1 MSDNQTDDMSFADS
15 VTIDLQNHV
24 SELNAATDLAQFE
37 DRKEAYRAA
46 VAECDT
52 DIQHC
57 VQQVRLWT
65 ERMNRTKRR
74 RAHMQNMYE
83 VLRNAKRALQD
94 ALERNGEKP

>member
-1 MSDNQTDDMSFADS
+1 MSENQTDDIGYADS
-15 VTIDLQNHV
+15 LDLQNHV
-24 SELNAATDLAQFE
+24 SETNAATDLAQFE

-52 DIQHC
+52 DVQHC
-57 VQQVRLWT
+57 QTQIRLWT
-65 ERMNRTKRR
+65 ERMNRTRRR

-94 ALERNGEKP
+94 ALEKTGVKP